1 MVETASER
9 GIGPTVGIATGP
21 TLATARE
28 REPGAGSP
36 EPARNAGQGDCIPQ
50 QAGADDH
57 GRILGVVLP
66 PAPCL
71 LALAVS
77 AWPGAVAWAGGAAEP
92 SPRSSEEPGG
102 SALGVT
108 DGEPPAEDTPEPGD
122 DRLRVHT
129 DRVEAEAVVR
139 SLELR
144 VGPRWRRWSID
155 VDEAAGD
162 SVGVRLRDDA
172 GTTHTRE
179 LLLTAETPEGRSREL
194 ASALALLVDQ
204 LEATSPADPD
214 PDPDPE
220 DPPPPEPRGPSGW
233 IGAGPRVALGLRTP
247 VHLDAGA
254 SLAGGTWL
262 LREHLQPVVE
272 VAWARTRSDDLVVDA
287 VRAGGGVLGGAAALE
302 GRLWW
307 GGGGLL
313 RAQWAQ
319 ARSGGRA
326 RGWWLAPAVVGA
338 IQGRVGPLTLGLWVG
353 VDLLV
358 PPLVAEGDAA
368 TIRWD
373 FVRPMAAL
381 HVGPRLAPQKRRQR
395 GG

>member
-1 MVETASER
+1 MALTF
-9 GIGPTVGIATGP
+9 
-21 TLATARE
+21 ATARG
-28 REPGAGSP
+28 RGPGAGSP
-36 EPARNAGQGDCIPQ
+36 DSGCERGQGDSIPHR
-50 QAGADDH
+50 AGADDH
-57 GRILGVVLP
+57 GRILGVVP
-66 PAPCL
+66 SPAPCL
-71 LALAVS
+71 LALAVT
-77 AWPGAVAWAGGAAEP
+77 AWLGPVDTGRDGAEP
-92 SPRSSEEPGG
+92 SPREGPSGPT
-102 SALGVT
+102 LGET
-108 DGEPPAEDTPEPGD
+108 SGDPPTEDADEAGD

-129 DRVEAEAVVR
+129 DRVEAEAIVR

-179 LLLTAETPEGRSREL
+179 LLLTAATPEGRSREL

-204 LEATSPADPD
+204 LEATSPDAPAPD
-214 PDPDPE
+214 DT
-220 DPPPPEPRGPSGW
+220 PPPPPPLPKGPSGW
-233 IGAGPRVALGLRTP
+233 IGVGPRVALGLRAP
-247 VHLDAGA
+247 VHLDAGV
-254 SLAGGTWL
+254 SIAGGTWL

-272 VAWARTRSDDLVVDA
+272 VAWARTRADDLVVDA
-287 VRAGGGVLGGAAALE
+287 VRAGGGVLGGAAALD

-307 GGGGLL
+307 GGGAML

-358 PPLVAEGDAA
+358 PPLVAEGDTAS
-368 TIRWD
+368 IRWD
-373 FVRPMAAL
+373 GVRPLVGL
-381 HVGPRLAPQKRRQR
+381 HLGPRLPPPERRHR
-395 GG
+395 GR